1 MLPWGR
7 RRLVRVQSQVLG
19 SQSAERLSL
28 AGAYSEDD
36 RRAYASRSATAAP
49 SQLGYDPVMA
59 AEAPVML
66 VNVEVLD
73 DDNRPPQARYSEPL
87 GVERSER
94 DKMERERVERM
105 ERLER
110 LEREEEPRWKRSVE
124 QKPAAMTPPPAMS
137 PIPVASPPPPP
148 PQFLRPPFGV
158 ASPGASRARLGGMSP
173 AGSFARLP
181 MGAVSP
187 AGSRPRLMSPMS
199 PRSPSRQFLYGGPPL
214 VRPSSSGRLTPMTPR
229 SGSRSPSWPFMT
241 DRQVIAARQY
251 RRERHNLLE
260 WIMTWVFVVTL
271 AVVLLAILVF
281 YASWQTR
288 LDKKMQEH
296 IYLLQK
302 LSQSP
307 RFESGLFQELH
318 KIDLPTEVHLRTLL
332 KTISEKRY
340 IAGTETKSAV
350 TDYVNTFMIDN
361 KINRTKIATY
371 VVTLSHSSQ
380 RERNSVVLR
389 GEDNNILLDLEL
401 DEPSNLAQDSAPL
414 PAYSAY
420 GRSGTI
426 TGQVFYGNRCFPEDL
441 DALTAV
447 AGINSA
453 VLLCRYVTTEG
464 PGFAVAT
471 AQKYQAAGVLL
482 FAHPQDVA
490 PGNVLPYPQ
499 SWWMSGKAIR
509 RAHVR
514 RNEDIGDPTTP
525 GYASRYPSTNLYR
538 ESLDDTML
546 PKIPVQSIN
555 YEDAEALLHELA
567 KIPGAVQCP
576 HSWPSAPVDSQ
587 CKMSAGATSLLVSM
601 HIHNEIH
608 LSNIQNILAV
618 FPGDAEP
625 DRYVVFGVP
634 LDSWGGGAVAPGSA
648 LAQALGLC
656 YIINKQ
662 CTRKN
667 NAWRPRRTILFAGWD
682 AHEFGNIG
690 ATEFIEGTRH
700 KMASRTVIYLN
711 SDVCTTGPQLAV
723 TGSPIFS
730 KSFKEAT
737 KWVRHFKNV
746 SLFNA
751 WYNDLRARSGES
763 GQPELPMLRK
773 EGGFMPFVDLAGVPS
788 LDVAFKNQETQG
800 IYFPAMG
807 TSYDTVELTDKFI
820 DSNYQVHKMCRELL
834 LALIWQWSEA
844 VLLPYDLKELGARL
858 SQEFNE
864 LNALYKTVLDS
875 LGLNLET
882 LSAAV
887 KMFTSQLTYFEGDLS
902 RIDMKNPLEVRR
914 YNDKMMAVERC
925 FIQEAGRKP
934 GPAKLRNVVYGPSD
948 TDHEKFVAYP
958 ALRDALEDCQATIP
972 REDKR
977 VLRQLELKRQTYC

>member
-1 MLPWGR
+1 MYRWTKADARYRANAAGGGKLWKHRKWVDCLKRWLYAFGNMPSGLVRLIQPARERLWFIFEYVPAGKIAKIKSRGRPRAVEGTRRRVPGGGRVAPKEEEAEAAGTRRGGSSGREQRGVPARDRGLSAAMLPWGR

-73 DDNRPPQARYSEPL
+73 DDNRPPQARYSPVPKVAALKTTQEPL
-87 GVERSER
+87 GVERS
-94 DKMERERVERM
+94 ERERVERM

-110 LEREEEPRWKRSVE
+110 LEREEEPRWKRPVE
-124 QKPAAMTPPPAMS
+124 QRPAAMTPPPAMS
-137 PIPVASPPPPP
+137 PIAAASPPPPP
-148 PQFLRPPFGV
+148 AQFLRPPFGV
-158 ASPGASRARLGGMSP
+158 ASPGGSRARLGGMSP

-187 AGSRPRLMSPMS
+187 AGSRPRLMSPIS

-302 LSQSP
+302 LSQAP

-350 TDYVNTFMIDN
+350 TEYVNMFMIDN

-371 VVTLSHSSQ
+371 VVTLSHPIQ
-380 RERNSVVLR
+380 RDPNSVVLT
-389 GEDNNILLDLEL
+389 DANYNVLMKFEL
-401 DEPSNLAQDSAPL
+401 DEPPHLGNDVQIY

-420 GRSGTI
+420 GRAGST
-426 TGQVFYGNRCFPEDL
+426 TGQVFYANRCFPEDL
-441 DALTAV
+441 DALTIP

-453 VLLCRYVTTEG
+453 VLLCHYVQTEG

-482 FAHPQDVA
+482 FAHPQDIA
-490 PGNVLPYPQ
+490 TADKLNVYPR
-499 SWWMSGKAIR
+499 SWWMSDEAIR

-514 RNEDIGDPTTP
+514 RNEDTGDPTTP
-525 GYASRYPSTNLYR
+525 GYASRCEFTL
-538 ESLDDTML
+538 
-546 PKIPVQSIN
+546 I
-555 YEDAEALLHELA
+555 
-567 KIPGAVQCP
+567 
-576 HSWPSAPVDSQ
+576 
-587 CKMSAGATSLLVSM
+587 
-601 HIHNEIH
+601 
-608 LSNIQNILAV
+608 
-618 FPGDAEP
+618 
-625 DRYVVFGVP
+625 
-634 LDSWGGGAVAPGSA
+634 
-648 LAQALGLC
+648 
-656 YIINKQ
+656 
-662 CTRKN
+662 
-667 NAWRPRRTILFAGWD
+667 PRR
-682 AHEFGNIG
+682 
-690 ATEFIEGTRH
+690 
-700 KMASRTVIYLN
+700 
-711 SDVCTTGPQLAV
+711 AV
-723 TGSPIFS
+723 
-730 KSFKEAT
+730 
-737 KWVRHFKNV
+737 R
-746 SLFNA
+746 
-751 WYNDLRARSGES
+751 
-763 GQPELPMLRK
+763 
-773 EGGFMPFVDLAGVPS
+773 
-788 LDVAFKNQETQG
+788 
-800 IYFPAMG
+800 
-807 TSYDTVELTDKFI
+807 
-820 DSNYQVHKMCRELL
+820 
-834 LALIWQWSEA
+834 
-844 VLLPYDLKELGARL
+844 
-858 SQEFNE
+858 
-864 LNALYKTVLDS
+864 
-875 LGLNLET
+875 
-882 LSAAV
+882 
-887 KMFTSQLTYFEGDLS
+887 
-902 RIDMKNPLEVRR
+902 
-914 YNDKMMAVERC
+914 
-925 FIQEAGRKP
+925 
-934 GPAKLRNVVYGPSD
+934 
-948 TDHEKFVAYP
+948 
-958 ALRDALEDCQATIP
+958 
-972 REDKR
+972 
-977 VLRQLELKRQTYC
+977 